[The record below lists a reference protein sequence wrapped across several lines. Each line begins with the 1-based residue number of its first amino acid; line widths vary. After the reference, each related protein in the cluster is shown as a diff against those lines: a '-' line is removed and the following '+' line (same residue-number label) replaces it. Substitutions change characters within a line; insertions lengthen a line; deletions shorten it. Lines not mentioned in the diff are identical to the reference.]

1 MIEADVD
8 VPRVRQGRVQPAVS
22 LPLYSWL
29 LLQWLSFV
37 EREDTPLALPP
48 PDLER
53 RWSVSSF
60 LLWAEDQSKLLARLT
75 CNA

>member
-8 VPRVRQGRVQPAVS
+8 VPKVKQGRVQPAVS

-37 EREDTPLALPP
+37 EREDTPLAPPP
-48 PDLER
+48 PDSER
-53 RWSVSSF
+53 RWSASS
-60 LLWAEDQSKLLARLT
+60 LLSWAEDQSKLLARLI
-75 CNA
+75 CDA